1 MCCVVRNFLFKW
13 AKRGLNVWWE
23 KKWGN
28 FEIRVAF
35 FKLSIPI
42 AVIKKEKKMKQKEV
56 KEYKET
62 HLPLISKKVDD
73 YVWAMCAVYTA
84 PAVGYWEEEK
94 KGNWESL
101 FETVKQ
107 MAQMCA
113 NLTREKRTQWS
124 VLYCCRS
131 LLFLGGSTL
140 IGYFGFKGADSL
152 RGII

>member
-1 MCCVVRNFLFKW
+1 
-13 AKRGLNVWWE
+13 
-23 KKWGN
+23 
-28 FEIRVAF
+28 
-35 FKLSIPI
+35 
-42 AVIKKEKKMKQKEV
+42 
-56 KEYKET
+56 
-62 HLPLISKKVDD
+62 
-73 YVWAMCAVYTA
+73 MCAIYTA
-84 PAVGYWEEEK
+84 RLLDIGREK

-113 NLTREKRTQWS
+113 NLTRERRTQWS

-152 RGII
+152 RGIIYKDTVIKIDWVLNLR